1 MSKSVDEFIGELQE
15 FGRRATDLSDILTG
29 IGQEITADLKA
40 KAPKGKTGNLTASIS
55 FQVTQDSLALEMLDY
70 GVFQNYGVN
79 GTDENANTEATETD
93 FVGSFGTIPKG
104 HTFQFKKQT
113 IGGSLPFPVRRSIAE
128 RGLNRQKFFDV
139 NDLIA
144 EVALRIEEEINTF
157 E

>member
-29 IGQEITADLKA
+29 IGQEITTDLKA
-40 KAPKGKTGNLTASIS
+40 KAPRGETGNLKSSIS

-79 GTDENANTEATETD
+79 GTKETADTKATEATFT
-93 FVGSFGTIPKG
+93 GSFGVIPKG
-104 HTFQFKKQT
+104 HIFKFKKQT
-113 IGGSLPFPVRRSIAE
+113 INGSLPFPVRRSIAE